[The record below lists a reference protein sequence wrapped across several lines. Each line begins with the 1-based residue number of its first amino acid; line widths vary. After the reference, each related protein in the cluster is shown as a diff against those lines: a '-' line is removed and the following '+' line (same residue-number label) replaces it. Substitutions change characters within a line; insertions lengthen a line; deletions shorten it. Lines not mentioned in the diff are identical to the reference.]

1 MTLLYNGSIIWVGG
15 KTMYTIKTL
24 STELKVHPNTVRNW
38 IRDGKLEVIK
48 VGKGIRITEEQ
59 LQKVF
64 ERRTT

>member
-1 MTLLYNGSIIWVGG
+1 
-15 KTMYTIKTL
+15 MYTIKTL

-59 LQKVF
+59 LQKF
-64 ERRTT
+64 LKRGQHE